1 MTKLKTLWIISGF
14 TLCSLVLADFS
25 GHHGHHGHHDHH
37 EHHDHHHDH
46 HEDADGKSVGHHHH
60 HEDADA
66 KSVEKVKSVATGKL
80 ALPNLK
86 DCKNRKYENVRRQH
100 DLIQSTWTP
109 QIQLVLVVLID
120 DEVFLNQSS
129 AALLQAY
136 ITPHLAIT
144 VTSFPG
150 RTKLPKT

>member
-1 MTKLKTLWIISGF
+1 MQ
-14 TLCSLVLADFS
+14 
-25 GHHGHHGHHDHH
+25 
-37 EHHDHHHDH
+37 
-46 HEDADGKSVGHHHH
+46 
-60 HEDADA
+60 
-66 KSVEKVKSVATGKL
+66 
-80 ALPNLK
+80 
-86 DCKNRKYENVRRQH
+86 RQH

-109 QIQLVLVVLID
+109 QIQFVLVVLID